1 MRVGLAVGNGV
12 NQVSDAQ
19 SVASGARSGVVSV
32 IAFLGGFGAKWL
44 LDLEQNRRLT
54 VREREERR
62 EARRDLLTQ
71 RRADFQQKNL
81 LDLQEACTRL
91 IRKAG
96 QANHHDKMTLKK
108 TGEWQKGLLPK
119 EVDEEFRLGQAT
131 VLMLEVRVRDS
142 EIRDLTKE
150 LRTRCTSVVISS
162 DVAASDKALDQMAI
176 THGELNHRIGAVL
189 RDLEDSEIS
198 ALSK

>member
-1 MRVGLAVGNGV
+1 M
-12 NQVSDAQ
+12 SDVQ
-19 SVASGARSGVVSV
+19 SVASGAWSGVVSV

-44 LDLEQNRRLT
+44 LDLEQNRRVT
-54 VREREERR
+54 AREREARR
-62 EARRDLLTQ
+62 EARRDLLTE
-71 RRADFQQKNL
+71 RRADFQRKNL

-108 TGEWQKGLLPK
+108 TGEWQKGLLPE
-119 EVDEEFRLGQAT
+119 EVNEEFRLGQAT
-131 VLMLEVRVRDS
+131 VSMLEVRVRDS
-142 EIRDLTKE
+142 EIRGLTKE

-162 DVAASDKALDQMAI
+162 DVAASDKALAQMAT
-176 THGELNHRIGAVL
+176 THEELNHRIGAVL